1 MISAWRKLTKKQ
13 DEKHVF
19 PVGIAPV
26 EQSMQKKYAKGVQ
39 YNMKVIIKGDRN
51 TGKSTLL
58 HRLTGGK
65 FKEEYLP
72 THEIQ
77 VANVNWNYRGAD
89 DIVKVEVWD
98 IVDKSSRKRT
108 QSDSLK
114 ITNDEVQE
122 SPTDG
127 MALDAE
133 LINVYK
139 GTHGVILTMDISKN
153 WTWLY
158 VQRELEKIP
167 YHIPVLVMANF
178 RDMGD
183 HRVVPTDE
191 IVAHLEHLDRPSGS
205 AEVYF
210 TEASMKHGFGLQF
223 IYRFLNMPFL
233 ILQRETLLRQLE
245 ANTLEIED
253 TRESL
258 SIDTTSSD
266 QDYGLFKDMMT
277 ETLNPT
283 ILESNST
290 NPSPSEQ
297 RKEEPART
305 STDDTET
312 PTPKPTPT
320 QSKSDSTPKQLPV
333 ATVPPTVHV
342 TETPKP
348 SIFQAYKAKLFGGGD
363 ATPKKEE
370 VKIPKE
376 NSDDAPPIDDFNP
389 GELDDDFLAGGGSG
403 VSSQNRRMKTMSESD
418 DDDGGN
424 PMVAGFEDLESD
436 NEPVFEQQFSIE
448 ADFDDLSDDERTK
461 LEESEV
467 SIIAQIKSSKAKNKK
482 QDTDSPIDDI
492 IHDTQ
497 SLAVSE
503 KKEYDDIEEDGE
515 HGGEQR
521 VEEAKSVVDTNISL
535 VEQKQDNS
543 NTVAYITNDT
553 SLNTDNKTSKK
564 KRVEIKIENVSRVH
578 QDSNKQEGE
587 DEEEDEVYVIADDVD
602 VENEWMKNN
611 DESDNESDVEVKTT
625 EKKAAEPSVNS
636 TEAVTESVTDTSLQ
650 FNVDELEMFMTNQLQ
665 RNVEPEVAPSEES
678 PKVKKKK
685 KKKTAT
691 SDETTETPPSEKKK
705 KKKKKVTEGTENET
719 PVSTKTKK
727 VKSSDTST
735 TEKKKKKTKK
745 APPKSELDSF
755 FDEM

>member
-26 EQSMQKKYAKGVQ
+26 DQSMQKKYAKGVQ
-39 YNMKVIIKGDRN
+39 YNMKIIIKGDRN

-98 IVDKSSRKRT
+98 IVDKSPRKRT

-139 GTHGVILTMDISKN
+139 GTHGVVLTMDISKN

-167 YHIPVLVMANF
+167 YHIPVLVMGNF

-191 IVAHLEHLDRPSGS
+191 MVAYLEHLDRPSGS

-223 IYRFLNMPFL
+223 IYKFLNMPFL

-258 SIDTTSSD
+258 SIDNMSSD

-283 ILESNST
+283 MSESNST

-305 STDDTET
+305 STDATKT
-312 PTPKPTPT
+312 PTPKPKPTPT
-320 QSKSDSTPKQLPV
+320 QSKSESIPKQLPV

-363 ATPKKEE
+363 ATPKKKEE
-370 VKIPKE
+370 VEIPKE
-376 NSDDAPPIDDFNP
+376 NLDDAPPIDDFNP

-403 VSSQNRRMKTMSESD
+403 VPSQNRRMKTMSESD

-467 SIIAQIKSSKAKNKK
+467 SIIAQIKSSKAKTKK
-482 QDTDSPIDDI
+482 QDTDSPVDDI
-492 IHDTQ
+492 IYYTQ

-503 KKEYDDIEEDGE
+503 KIEYGDIEEDAE
-515 HGGEQR
+515 HEGEQR
-521 VEEAKSVVDTNISL
+521 EEEAKSVVDTNKSL

-543 NTVAYITNDT
+543 DTVANISNDI
-553 SLNTDNKTSKK
+553 SLDTDNKTSRKES
-564 KRVEIKIENVSRVH
+564 VEIKIENVSHVH
-578 QDSNKQEGE
+578 EDS
-587 DEEEDEVYVIADDVD
+587 DEEEEEEEVYVIADDVD
-602 VENEWMKNN
+602 VEDEWMKNN
-611 DESDNESDVEVKTT
+611 DESDNESDVEIKTT
-625 EKKAAEPSVNS
+625 EKEATEPSVDS

-665 RNVEPEVAPSEES
+665 RNVEPEVALSEET

-685 KKKTAT
+685 KKKT
-691 SDETTETPPSEKKK
+691 DTTNETPETPSSEKKK

-719 PVSTKTKK
+719 PVSTKSKK
-727 VKSSDTST
+727 VKSSDIAT

-755 FDEM
+755 FNDM